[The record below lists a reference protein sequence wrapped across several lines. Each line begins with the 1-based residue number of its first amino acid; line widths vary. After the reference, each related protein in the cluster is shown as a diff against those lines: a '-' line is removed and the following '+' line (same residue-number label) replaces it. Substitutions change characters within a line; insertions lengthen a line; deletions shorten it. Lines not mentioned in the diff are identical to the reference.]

1 MFVGCLKKRFLP
13 SVLWDFQVPA
23 SFLGLATT
31 VPYIDKIIQN
41 LEISLPTC
49 PLTCFCDEA
58 SNWISPRGGC
68 NHTDTLPVEQY
79 QLSLGQSLM
88 QHLFKSRPAK
98 PWEHQVPVWILTQN
112 RCVRNWRLEPIFR
125 GTSSYQAISRIK
137 ARAEAKQPLHPE
149 LELKSGPESD
159 PRLWSRIIK
168 TRAWED
174 GLAGKNA
181 CSTFMRVSFFKM
193 QIASFP
199 SIIYQRSC
207 PFFMSIFWHFGQ
219 RSSGCGCVDLY
230 LDPPF
235 CWCFSR

>member
-1 MFVGCLKKRFLP
+1 
-13 SVLWDFQVPA
+13 
-23 SFLGLATT
+23 
-31 VPYIDKIIQN
+31 
-41 LEISLPTC
+41 
-49 PLTCFCDEA
+49 
-58 SNWISPRGGC
+58 
-68 NHTDTLPVEQY
+68 
-79 QLSLGQSLM
+79 M

-98 PWEHQVPVWILTQN
+98 PWEHQVPVWILTQK

-125 GTSSYQAISRIK
+125 GTSSYQAIIK

-207 PFFMSIFWHFGQ
+207 PFFYEYILAFWSKIKWLWLCGFISGSSILLMFLKIKNRADTWA
-219 RSSGCGCVDLY
+219 LY
-230 LDPPF
+230 ITPG
-235 CWCFSR
+235 